1 MIVMKFGG
9 TSVESGDAIARLA
22 GIVNSYLAQQP
33 VVVVSAMGKTTN
45 QLLEFARHARLGDI
59 YLSSKCLDELQDHH
73 FEVAGQVAK
82 GDALHRLETSL
93 RRSFRDLRV
102 ILFEVAD
109 EGREVTSAL
118 LDEIASFGERMSSE
132 IVATALESSGVTS
145 VLLDARDMILT
156 DSHHTQASPLYWES
170 YARLRRVIPYLSD
183 GRVVV
188 MGGFIGATEDGVTT
202 TLGRGG
208 SDLTASIVGAGI
220 SADEIQIW
228 TDVDGMLTCDPRVLQ
243 GGYRLQSLSY
253 EEAAALAA
261 SGAKVLHPDT
271 VTPAIRQRIPL
282 VIRNSRRPEVEGTR
296 ITAAAPRC
304 SNPVKAIACK
314 PDLTVLE
321 IRPKDER
328 SPEELAMALG
338 EMCER
343 YGTPAE
349 FLCQNN
355 GTIFLAVKGSALYQN
370 LPIEVDG
377 CVEVRLHPR
386 SAILTLVGEG
396 IGGSPE
402 TAMRASVALKGIPV
416 TILSNSRS
424 KLTMSLLVPSAEM
437 RRSVEMM
444 HREFFQQIDPAVFAE
459 CQEPGFQSRQ
469 PLSTFT
475 EPGETAA
482 RTGTAR
488 RFRPLT
494 IVNQN

>member
-9 TSVESGDAIARLA
+9 TSVESGDAIGRLS

-45 QLLEFARHARLGDI
+45 RLLEFAEHARRGDI
-59 YLSSKCLDELQDHH
+59 YLSSKCLDELQDYH
-73 FEVAGQVAK
+73 FEVASKVTN
-82 GDALHRLETSL
+82 GDALQRLETSL
-93 RRSFRDLRV
+93 QRSFRDLRV
-102 ILFEVAD
+102 ILSEVAD
-109 EGREVTSAL
+109 EGREVALAL

-132 IVATALESSGVTS
+132 IVAAALESSGVAS
-145 VLLDARDMILT
+145 VHLDARQVILT
-156 DSHHTQASPLYWES
+156 DSRHTQATPLYWES
-170 YARLRRVIPYLSD
+170 YAKLRRVMPYLSD

-188 MGGFIGATEDGVTT
+188 MGGFIGSTEDGVTT

-220 SADEIQIW
+220 SANEIQIW

-243 GGYRLQSLSY
+243 GGYRLRSLSY
-253 EEAAALAA
+253 EEAAALAG

-271 VTPAIRQRIPL
+271 VTPAVRQRIPV
-282 VIRNSRRPEVEGTR
+282 VIRNSRRPAEEGTR
-296 ITAAAPRC
+296 ITAAVAPC
-304 SNPVKAIACK
+304 CNPVKAIACI

-328 SPEELAMALG
+328 DPEELAAALG
-338 EMCER
+338 EMCGR
-343 YGTPAE
+343 HGMPAE

-355 GTIFLAVKGSALYQN
+355 VTIFLALKSSTRYQN

-396 IGGSPE
+396 IDGGSE
-402 TAMRASVALKGIPV
+402 ISARASVALNEIPM
-416 TILSNSRS
+416 TILSASRS
-424 KLTMSLLVPSAEM
+424 KLAMSLLIPSTEM
-437 RRSVEMM
+437 QRSVEML

-459 CQEPGFQSRQ
+459 CQEPRSHSHQ
-469 PLSTFT
+469 PFSTLS
-475 EPGETAA
+475 ESGDIAV
-482 RTGTAR
+482 RSGTPQ

-494 IVNQN
+494 VVSQN